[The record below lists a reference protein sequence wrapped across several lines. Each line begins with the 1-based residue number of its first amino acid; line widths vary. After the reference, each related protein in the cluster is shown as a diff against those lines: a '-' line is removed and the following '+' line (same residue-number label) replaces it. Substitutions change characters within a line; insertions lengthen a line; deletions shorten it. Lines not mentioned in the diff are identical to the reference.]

1 MCLDLLLLCDEGSNE
16 AAAGDSALW
25 RMLAASSREARLL
38 REVWSVSYKA
48 SWISWRTSRDMVA
61 SARQLAVRFAW
72 VTGCSAWGARAA
84 GIAVRQAHRSH

>member
-1 MCLDLLLLCDEGSNE
+1 MLCDEGSNE

-61 SARQLAVRFAW
+61 SLRQPAIRFAW
-72 VTGCSAWGARAA
+72 VAACSVWDARVA